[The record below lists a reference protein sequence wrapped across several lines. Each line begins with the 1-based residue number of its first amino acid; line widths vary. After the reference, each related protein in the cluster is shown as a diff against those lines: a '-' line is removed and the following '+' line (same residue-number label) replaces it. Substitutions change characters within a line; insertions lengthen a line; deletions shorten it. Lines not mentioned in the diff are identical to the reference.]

1 MAFLG
6 TTFSIF
12 QGLWRLVCHVI
23 DMIQSKPLIL
33 LASAIPSPACGGA
46 SAVPSLPPSGPR
58 GWRRA
63 ALAPIM
69 WANQLVR
76 LRIHRVFHG
85 LGSAKYV
92 YRQIIVVQR
101 LDMT

>member
-1 MAFLG
+1 MAFIG

-46 SAVPSLPPSGPR
+46 SAAPSLPPSGPR

-63 ALAPIM
+63 ALAPIK
-69 WANQLVR
+69 NVGTS
-76 LRIHRVFHG
+76 IG
-85 LGSAKYV
+85 
-92 YRQIIVVQR
+92 QIENTQGIPWFGICQIC
-101 LDMT
+101 L